1 MRDLILDLDTGVDDS
16 IALAYAALSPEVN
29 LLGVTGTFGNVTTD
43 VGARNALAVLEM
55 MGRTDVPVFEGA
67 YHSLDTESF
76 SPHDVSI
83 RIHGRNGTGNV
94 EFPAAKRPVE
104 KESAVDFLIRMMRSN
119 ENLTIVTTGPST
131 NLASVLLKAPDLASW
146 RGKVVIMGG
155 ALTVRGNVSHFAE
168 ANISQDPEAA
178 KMVFESGLDVTMIG
192 LDVTMRSRLRRTDA
206 DEWRSTG
213 TKAGKDFAAMLEH
226 YIDNTIG
233 GDDTYVHDPSAVIC
247 AIHPEYF
254 RLLDLPM
261 TVELYGPDRG
271 RTIGDEL
278 RILEKEPKTRAAVDV
293 DSSRVEA
300 ELRMIADYFRSI

>member
-1 MRDLILDLDTGVDDS
+1 MFLREWTIPLFLPIIVVMDAYDRALRLLSQREHTEKEIRRKLGEKGCGREEIDSAVSRLIAEGS
-16 IALAYAALSPEVN
+16 LSEER
-29 LLGVTGTFGNVTTD
+29 F
-43 VGARNALAVLEM
+43 A
-55 MGRTDVPVFEGA
+55 
-67 YHSLDTESF
+67 ESF
-76 SPHDVSI
+76 I
-83 RIHGRNGTGNV
+83 
-94 EFPAAKRPVE
+94 
-104 KESAVDFLIRMMRSN
+104 
-119 ENLTIVTTGPST
+119 
-131 NLASVLLKAPDLASW
+131 
-146 RGKVVIMGG
+146 
-155 ALTVRGNVSHFAE
+155 
-168 ANISQDPEAA
+168 
-178 KMVFESGLDVTMIG
+178 
-192 LDVTMRSRLRRTDA
+192 RSRLRRTDA

-293 DSSRVEA
+293 DSRRVEA